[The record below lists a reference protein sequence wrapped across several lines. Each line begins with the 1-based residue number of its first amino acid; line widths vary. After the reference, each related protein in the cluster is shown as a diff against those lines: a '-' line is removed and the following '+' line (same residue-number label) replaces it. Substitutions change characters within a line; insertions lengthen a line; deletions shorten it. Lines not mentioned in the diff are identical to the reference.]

1 MGHFLNSKLSSL
13 SVYQNVG
20 KIGLTLGAIT
30 TLVGCAAQLPS
41 PKLPDEWQMGHSF
54 LESQLSLSAKGYQQ
68 FKCTLDEQGYYWQ
81 YIKTEADLYD
91 SFHAIAS
98 MVVKVPPVAR
108 LVAISGS
115 KQKFTHADGSS
126 VRTTQ
131 VIRNTPSLNKN
142 KDLSSLMMKAN
153 PASNGEK
160 TFDAVTLISRT
171 NAHGGMPS
179 ITCGAKNLGKSH
191 RFEFTA
197 TYTFWKQ

>member
-1 MGHFLNSKLSSL
+1 MGSYSSPKTTFS
-13 SVYQNVG
+13 SVYQKVI
-20 KIGLTLGAIT
+20 KFSLISGAVSA
-30 TLVGCAAQLPS
+30 LAGCAVQLPS
-41 PKLPDEWQMGHSF
+41 PKLPDEWQMGPGF
-54 LESQLSLSAKGYQQ
+54 LENQLSLGAKGYQQ

-91 SFHAIAS
+91 SLHAIAS

-108 LVAISGS
+108 LVAKSGTN
-115 KQKFTHADGSS
+115 QMFTHADGSS

-131 VIRNTPSLNKN
+131 VIRNTPAPNN
-142 KDLSSLMMKAN
+142 NRDLASLMMKAK

-160 TFDAVTLISRT
+160 AFDAVTLVSRT

-179 ITCGAKNLGKSH
+179 MTCGAQNLGKSH

-197 TYTFWKQ
+197 TYTFWK